1 MPDFSKPFMALVS
14 NDPPRLAITMDP
26 ATMAEL
32 VSYARQSRTSPA
44 ALGRLA
50 VDNLLAQL
58 RQGASPMVPASTIHK
73 AVRVSY
79 TGGAAVT
86 VKGGKKPT

>member
-1 MPDFSKPFMALVS
+1 MIPVS
-14 NDPPRLAITMDP
+14 NDPPRLAVTMDP
-26 ATMAEL
+26 ADMAEL
-32 VSYARQSRTSPA
+32 VSFARQFQTSPA

-58 RQGASPMVPASTIHK
+58 RQGASPMVPASTIQK
-73 AVRVSY
+73 AVRVSF